1 MVRTSL
7 AINTVILLVQRQA
20 VPRPVRLL
28 GKQDVLKQ
36 VHSQAGFDSLMN
48 RARDVL
54 GTDIIPKNIVEL
66 EQFISEPLAIER

>member
-1 MVRTSL
+1 MNRDASDAVVAVNRV
-7 AINTVILLVQRQA
+7 VIEMEIVERIALVQRQA

-48 RARDVL
+48 RPGSWSDKIDFQSGR
-54 GTDIIPKNIVEL
+54 
-66 EQFISEPLAIER
+66 